1 MCVHFGGDSVFMSVG
16 CIWMMPLILSSVE
29 MTAYPM
35 SIYKGEYHF
44 LSSTGIYQMLLVF
57 CYLMRVCALGG
68 DLMSRQCN
76 RLHLY
81 RMRVYCYL
89 LLIFA
94 VRTGSRALLVVS
106 RDALCYNV
114 TEWDVRF
121 GKIIISMDILTVN
134 LMILLFMLYI
144 SAITR
149 QMVI

>member
-89 LLIFA
+89 LLIFT
-94 VRTGSRALLVVS
+94 RLVNDKRS
-106 RDALCYNV
+106 LCSA
-114 TEWDVRF
+114 DRF
-121 GKIIISMDILTVN
+121 TCFTCRVAGCSVLQCHRMGC
-134 LMILLFMLYI
+134 
-144 SAITR
+144 
-149 QMVI
+149 